1 MEELY
6 TFIVQMDRIRNKVKK
21 ELEAKKKA
29 EAEAKKEEE
38 YTQYKIINFLSI
50 LYNRAKKKRRFR

>member
-6 TFIVQMDRIRNKVKK
+6 TFILQMDRIRHKVKK
-21 ELEAKKKA
+21 ELEEKKKA

-38 YTQYKIINFLSI
+38 YNL
-50 LYNRAKKKRRFR
+50 

>member
-6 TFIVQMDRIRNKVKK
+6 TFILQMDRIRHKVKK
-21 ELEAKKKA
+21 ELEEKKKA

-38 YTQYKIINFLSI
+38 YNHFYYLLFNLC
-50 LYNRAKKKRRFR
+50 NRAKKKRRFR

>member
-6 TFIVQMDRIRNKVKK
+6 TFILQMDRIRHKVKK
-21 ELEAKKKA
+21 ELEEKKKA

-38 YTQYKIINFLSI
+38 YN
-50 LYNRAKKKRRFR
+50 LYNIFLY